1 MTDNTNMKRGS
12 GILMPLSAI
21 SSPYGIGSLGKA
33 AYEFV
38 DFLAE
43 ANQSW
48 WQLLPAGPT
57 SYGDSPYQSFST
69 YAGNPYFVDLDLLI
83 ADGLL
88 EKADVESVDWGA
100 SDRYVDYEK
109 IYNSRFDVLRKAAD
123 VGIERDREKLN
134 SFISENGGW
143 LPDYAL
149 FMALKRKFGMKAWM
163 EWEDEDIRLHKTES
177 IKKYKEE
184 LSGDVELF
192 EYIQLL
198 FFEQWSKLQTYAKE
212 KGIGII
218 GDLPI
223 YVALDSA
230 DVWANP
236 ECFRLDEDNLPIEV
250 AGCPPDYFSAD
261 GQLWGN
267 PLYDWE
273 TMREDGYGWWIRR
286 IDGNA
291 KLYDML
297 RIDHFRGFESYWAV
311 PYGEKTACNG
321 RWVKG
326 PGMDLVGRLT
336 AWFSDIRFIAEDLG
350 LMTPEV
356 QELLRDSGLPGM
368 KVLEFAFEPDELS
381 NYLPHCYDK
390 NCVCYAGTHDNAPIA
405 EWKDEAEAEEIAF
418 AKQYLGINDEEGLVW
433 GIIRGGMSS
442 VAALFIAQLQDYLEL
457 GCEGRMNTPGTL
469 GCNWQ
474 WRLLNEEITAELTE
488 KLAEITRIYG
498 RSNPVWEASKNIET
512 KNDLM

>member
-1 MTDNTNMKRGS
+1 MTDNINMKRGS

-88 EKADVESVDWGA
+88 EKADVESIDWGD
-100 SDRYVDYEK
+100 SDSYVDYEK
-109 IYNSRFDVLRKAAD
+109 IYNSRFTVLRKAAD
-123 VGIERDREKLN
+123 AGIERDREKLD
-134 SFISENGGW
+134 SFISENAGW

-149 FMALKRKFGMKAWM
+149 FMALKRKFGMKAWT
-163 EWEDEDIRLHKTES
+163 EWEDEDIRLHKLES
-177 IKKYKEE
+177 IKKYREE
-184 LSGDVELF
+184 LSDDVELF

-198 FFEQWSKLQTYAKE
+198 FFEQWSGLRSYAKE

-236 ECFRLDEDNLPIEV
+236 ECFKLDEENLPIEV
-250 AGCPPDYFSAD
+250 AGCPPDYFSED

-273 TMREDGYGWWIRR
+273 TMRNDGYGWWIRR
-286 IDGNA
+286 IDGSA

-311 PYGEKTACNG
+311 PYGEETARNG

-356 QELLRDSGLPGM
+356 QALLRDSGLPGM
-368 KVLEFAFEPDELS
+368 KVLEFAFEPGELS

-390 NCVCYAGTHDNAPIA
+390 NCVCYAGTHDNAPIV
-405 EWKDEAEAEEIAF
+405 EWKDEVEAEEIAF

-433 GIIRGGMSS
+433 GVIRGGMSS
-442 VAALFIAQLQDYLEL
+442 VAALFITQLQDYLEL
-457 GCEGRMNTPGTL
+457 GKEARMNTPGTL
-469 GCNWQ
+469 GGNWR
-474 WRLLNEEITAELTE
+474 WRLGKGEITPELT
-488 KLAEITRIYG
+488 KKIAEITRIYG
-498 RSNPVWEASKNIET
+498 RSNPEWEKKNNAEII
-512 KNDLM
+512 KN